1 MVSNRCGTPTMDILH
16 IDQKAVSQ
24 LDSLP
29 SQLPEN
35 GFLWLDIIRGEDADW
50 PDTVQKLTGITI
62 HERHVHDSNNLEHA
76 SYSDGTQDYEMVI
89 FRGLSP
95 AGQTSDFQTRPA
107 VFFLLKRLLITI
119 RSADS
124 VSVAKIKPRLL
135 DKAVRIPRRPAGLM
149 HLLMTYMVDR
159 FLALREPLLVRFD
172 NWRDALLDPYQDFDD
187 WRTIMSYTSD
197 LRKLERLCDEQITAL
212 QTWRED
218 TDTEFDDHLAVRFND
233 LVEHVQRVIKFAVEQ
248 KNESE
253 ALVQMHFSAVAH
265 RTNEIM
271 RVLTVVSAI
280 FLPLTFIAGIFGMN
294 FENMPELK
302 LHYAYFF
309 VLGGMGLLAIILLVL
324 FRVKKW
330 L

>member
-1 MVSNRCGTPTMDILH
+1 M
-16 IDQKAVSQ
+16 
-24 LDSLP
+24 
-29 SQLPEN
+29 
-35 GFLWLDIIRGEDADW
+35 
-50 PDTVQKLTGITI
+50 
-62 HERHVHDSNNLEHA
+62 
-76 SYSDGTQDYEMVI
+76 
-89 FRGLSP
+89 
-95 AGQTSDFQTRPA
+95 
-107 VFFLLKRLLITI
+107 FFLLEHLLVTI
-119 RSADS
+119 RPADS
-124 VSVAKIKPRLL
+124 VSVAKITPRLL
-135 DKAVRIPRRPAGLM
+135 DRAGRIPRRPAGLM

-159 FLALREPLLVRFD
+159 FLALRQPLLARFD
-172 NWRDALLDPYQDFDD
+172 SWRMDLLDPHKDFDD
-187 WRTIMSYTSD
+187 WRAIMDYTSD

-233 LVEHVQRVIKFAVEQ
+233 LVEHVQRVIKFAVDQ

-265 RTNEIM
+265 RTNEIV
-271 RVLTVVSAI
+271 RTLTVISAI
-280 FLPLTFIAGIFGMN
+280 FLPLTFLAGIFGMN

-309 VLGGMGLLAIILLVL
+309 ALGGMAILAIILLIV